1 MVHTYYG
8 LFIDDAPIRM
18 YIHNTN
24 FLSHF
29 RFRQASNVNHTC

>member
-18 YIHNTN
+18 YIHNKISYRT
-24 FLSHF
+24 S
-29 RFRQASNVNHTC
+29 ASAKHLT